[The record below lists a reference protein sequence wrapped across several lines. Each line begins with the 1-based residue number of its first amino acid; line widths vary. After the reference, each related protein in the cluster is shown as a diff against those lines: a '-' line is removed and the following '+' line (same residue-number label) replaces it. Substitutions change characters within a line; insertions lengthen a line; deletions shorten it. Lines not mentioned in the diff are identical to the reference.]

1 MNKCGISTEPLT
13 WFIAFLVAVFIA
25 GCGSGGGGGETD
37 AMPST
42 STAAGRGSGAGGLGH
57 GPAPLNLGT
66 AANYV
71 ILGVFAL
78 TNQPSSV
85 VTGNV
90 GLTKVSGAQIG
101 LTCAEVAGQIVSI
114 DSVATSNA
122 VASNLSMD
130 RSGSKAPKAPKGS
143 GSGTGTGTGTGS
155 DPACHV
161 TNASALTQGEL
172 DADDAFLDATTR
184 RADYSE
190 LGAGNIGG
198 FNLGPAVYSWS
209 SGVSIPTN
217 LTLTGGPNDV
227 WIFRTTQGLNVSP
240 GVQIVL
246 NGGALPQNI
255 FWAPTHDVE
264 LGATSQF
271 KGVLLPAAAIFMRT
285 GASING
291 KLLAAEIHLEK
302 NTVGP

>member
-1 MNKCGISTEPLT
+1 MYKFG
-13 WFIAFLVAVFIA
+13 WFIALLVAAFVA
-25 GCGSGGGGGETD
+25 GCGSGGGGGETVD
-37 AMPST
+37 TS
-42 STAAGRGSGAGGLGH
+42 STAAGVGSGAGGQGR
-57 GPAPLNLGT
+57 GPTPLNLGT

-71 ILGVFAL
+71 ILSVFAL

-85 VTGNV
+85 VSGSV
-90 GLTKVSGAQIG
+90 GLTKVSGSQIG

-114 DSVATSNA
+114 DSA
-122 VASNLSMD
+122 VASNLAMD
-130 RSGSKAPKAPKGS
+130 RSDRKPPKDPKGSGPGS
-143 GSGTGTGTGTGS
+143 GSGTGAGS
-155 DPACHV
+155 VSGCHV
-161 TNASALTQGEL
+161 TNASGLVQGEL
-172 DADDAFLDATTR
+172 DADDAFLDASTR
-184 RADYSE
+184 RADYSD

-198 FNLGPAVYSWS
+198 LNLGPAVYSWN

-227 WIFRTTQGLNVSP
+227 WILRTTQGLNVSP
-240 GVQIVL
+240 GVQIIL
-246 NGGALPQNI
+246 KGGALPQNI

-264 LGATSQF
+264 LGAASQF

-291 KLLAAEIHLEK
+291 KLLAAEVHLDQ